1 LHPKIENFDKNAW
14 NYIPGMELSGSC
26 IVELLPQNIDLFSQ
40 SVVVPLETFPL
51 AFSLN
56 TNARY

>member
-1 LHPKIENFDKNAW
+1 M
-14 NYIPGMELSGSC
+14 PGMELSGPC

-51 AFSLN
+51 ALSLK
-56 TNARY
+56 TNIRY